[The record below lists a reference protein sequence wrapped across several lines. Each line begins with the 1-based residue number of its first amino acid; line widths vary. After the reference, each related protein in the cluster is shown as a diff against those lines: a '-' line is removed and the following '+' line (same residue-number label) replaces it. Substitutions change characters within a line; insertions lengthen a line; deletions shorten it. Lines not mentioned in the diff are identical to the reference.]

1 MAVAAH
7 HIAFGAAAASLI
19 AVGIRLASLAA
30 ADGLDRLLA
39 AAALVAAT
47 AVLEAL
53 GLGLVGWGG
62 NPVALT
68 AAALATWV
76 LARAL
81 VPAPAVSVPAEAAR
95 AWRSSGP
102 IARAAVLAAAGL
114 AAGWTAWL
122 VAYPFLG
129 VDALAYHLT
138 EIVTWVRSGHP
149 GQVVTVTLEFP
160 VGYYPVTNE
169 VLLAWGTG
177 IARSFAPA
185 ALAGPAALA
194 LAATAGWAALRALRV
209 PTEAAVLAIVAV
221 VSGPIV
227 VLALAGPNT
236 ELPAL
241 AWLAVTAALCVGA
254 ARRPALLAPAIVA
267 AGLAVGTKT
276 TTALLVAV
284 VLAVALIRER
294 AHLRALWRPLAL
306 AIAAA
311 AVVGGTWYVRNL
323 LVHGWP
329 LWPFQAT
336 SFSDQLPAAMRRL
349 DFSFLDRPRATLR
362 GREDEYA
369 GMIAG
374 YLVLLAGIVAAPV
387 LARRRS
393 VLAAAAVAALAVLA
407 WMAAPFT
414 GIADNPL
421 VDLSISTVRYLLPA
435 VAAAAAALALAARA
449 GATARGV
456 CDLAFAGAVV
466 WNVIRDVELGRP
478 FAPLASW
485 LLVGAAAGALAA
497 FAVGRLAR
505 GGAPRLPGGVR
516 AGVVTALAAVGLV
529 AVANGYLERHSR
541 VRTFDAGVAHYLTD
555 QPAYRRGSAPV
566 DAGLLTLGILA
577 GDRLRHPV
585 RLIPAREPCARIR
598 QRARH
603 GWVTVRRNPFP
614 QLVAPTTLA
623 ACLAGDRPVYADPFF
638 TVYHFPTGAP

>member
-39 AAALVAAT
+39 GAALAAAS

-53 GLGLVGWGG
+53 ALGLVGWGG
-62 NPVALT
+62 SPVALT
-68 AAALATWV
+68 AAALATW
-76 LARAL
+76 LAARSL

-95 AWRSSGP
+95 AWRASGP
-102 IARAAVLAAAGL
+102 VARAAVLSAVGL
-114 AAGWTAWL
+114 AVGWTAWL
-122 VAYPFLG
+122 VVYPYLG

-138 EIVTWVRSGHP
+138 EIVTWAHTGHP
-149 GQVVTVTLEFP
+149 GQVVTVTQEFP

-194 LAATAGWAALRALRV
+194 LAATAGWTALRALRV
-209 PTEAAVLAIVAV
+209 PGETAALALAAV

-241 AWLAVTAALCVGA
+241 AWLAVTAALCAGA

-284 VLAVALIRER
+284 VLAVALVRER

-306 AIAAA
+306 AVAAA
-311 AVVGGTWYVRNL
+311 AVVGGTWYERNL

-336 SFSDQLPAAMRRL
+336 SFSDQLPFAMRRL

-362 GREDEYA
+362 GREDEYVA
-369 GMIAG
+369 MLAG
-374 YLVLLAGIVAAPV
+374 YLVLLGGIVAAAV

-393 VLAAAAVAALAVLA
+393 VLAAAAVAVVAVLA

-414 GIADNPL
+414 GIADNPV
-421 VDLSISTVRYLLPA
+421 VDLSLSTVRYLLPA
-435 VAAAAAALALAARA
+435 VAAAAAVVALAGRA
-449 GATARGV
+449 GATARRA
-456 CDLAFAGAVV
+456 CDLILAGAVI

-485 LLVGAAAGALAA
+485 LLIGAAAGVLVA
-497 FAVGRLAR
+497 FVVGRVWR

-516 AGVVTALAAVGLV
+516 AGVVTAVAAVGLV
-529 AVANGYLERHSR
+529 AVANGYVERHSR
-541 VRTFDAGVAHYLTD
+541 VRTFDAGVARYLTD
-555 QPAYRRGSAPV
+555 QPAYRGGAAPV
-566 DAGLLTLGILA
+566 DAGLLPLGVLA

-585 RLIPAREPCARIR
+585 RLVPARESCARIR
-598 QRARH
+598 QRART

-614 QLVAPTTLA
+614 A
-623 ACLAGDRPVYADPFF
+623 ARRPDHARGLPRR
-638 TVYHFPTGAP
+638 